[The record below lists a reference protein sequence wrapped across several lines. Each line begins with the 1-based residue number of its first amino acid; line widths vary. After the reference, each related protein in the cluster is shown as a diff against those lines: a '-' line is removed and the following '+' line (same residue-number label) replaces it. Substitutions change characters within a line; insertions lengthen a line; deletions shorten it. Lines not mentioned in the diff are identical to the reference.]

1 MKTSLIAL
9 SLATLVQA
17 ALAAKPLAMR
27 IESQCETCT
36 PTNRDKLAAALRN
49 NLQEFG
55 VVEADP
61 VSKAPTLIVFALE
74 ADSTWFLSQVVNS
87 PRGTL
92 VSVSRAEFKGGFNEI
107 LSWGADSSVVDA
119 KRIIEAAIQ
128 RSKDAAAAAEAK
140 QKAAEKKAK

>member
-1 MKTSLIAL
+1 MKLSLILLTLAAL
-9 SLATLVQA
+9 TNSV
-17 ALAAKPLAMR
+17 LAAKPLAMR

-55 VVEADP
+55 VVEAEP
-61 VSKAPTLIVFALE
+61 VSKAPTLILFALE
-74 ADSTWFLSQVVNS
+74 ADSSWFLSQVVNS

-92 VSVSRAEFKGGFNEI
+92 VSVSKSEFKGGFKEI
-107 LSWGADSSVVDA
+107 LEWGADSAVVDA

-128 RSKDAAAAAEAK
+128 RAKDAAAAAEAK
-140 QKAAEKKAK
+140 QKAAEKKSK

>member
-17 ALAAKPLAMR
+17 TWAVKPLAMR

-61 VSKAPTLIVFALE
+61 VSKAPTLIFFAIE
-74 ADSTWFLSQVVNS
+74 ADSTWFVSQVVNS

-92 VSVSRAEFKGGFNEI
+92 VSVSRSEFKGGFGEI

-128 RSKDAAAAAEAK
+128 RAKEAT
-140 QKAAEKKAK
+140 EKAKASAKKPK